1 MFDNASAPANST
13 KAPDLQI
20 RAINNLHYIRSTMER
35 AGSFTA
41 VPGWG
46 NVGIGAV
53 ALLAAGLA
61 ARQADHLSWLL
72 VWLGAATLAFPIGLT
87 TMHRKARTINLSLV
101 SGVGR
106 KFMLSLCPPMLAGI
120 PLTLV
125 FYRFGAVESLPGLWL
140 LLYGTGIV
148 TAGAFSIRI
157 IHIMGLSI
165 ILLGCLAF
173 IAPLSWGD
181 IFMALGFGGL
191 HLVFGTIIAR
201 RYGG

>member
-20 RAINNLHYIRSTMER
+20 RAMDNLHYIRSTMER

-61 ARQADHLSWLL
+61 ARQDDHLSWLL
-72 VWLGAATLAFPIGLT
+72 VWLGAAVLAFSIGLT
-87 TMHRKARTINLSLV
+87 TMHRKAHTINLSLV

-125 FYRFGAVESLPGLWL
+125 FYRFGAVETLPGLWL

-148 TAGAFSIRI
+148 TVGAFSIRI
-157 IHIMGLSI
+157 IPIMGLSFM
-165 ILLGCLAF
+165 LLGCLAF
-173 IAPLSWGD
+173 IVPLSWGT
-181 IFMALGFGGL
+181 F
-191 HLVFGTIIAR
+191 
-201 RYGG
+201 